1 MALPGLPQGQQQQAP
16 QGGDSGKYVDDGQPN
31 VSPEEQ
37 AQYDQFMGN
46 ALKLIYTPQ
55 GVRPEVLQALQAAKG
70 APSAPTSPQQPQTGE
85 QAEGA
90 QPEAGEGETPAEDA
104 QEQQPAD
111 GAQPNDQGEGQG
123 GNPAV
128 MALAQTTVT
137 IVGQLDDSAREAGKP
152 ISDDVLY
159 HGGLDVLQE
168 LAEVADAAKIHD
180 YTQEEMTGAF
190 AQAVDM
196 YRQKAIADG
205 RTTDDTLKQQFGEIN
220 QADQQGKLGEILPG
234 LGNGGPGQPPDQSQ
248 EA

>member
-16 QGGDSGKYVDDGQPN
+16 QGGDDSKYVDDEQPN

-46 ALKLIYTPQ
+46 ALKLIYTPE

-70 APSAPTSPQQPQTGE
+70 APAAAPTGE
-85 QAEGA
+85 QAEGG
-90 QPEAGEGETPAEDA
+90 QPEGGEGETPAA
-104 QEQQPAD
+104 KEQQ
-111 GAQPNDQGEGQG
+111 QG

-128 MALAQTTVT
+128 LALAHAGVT
-137 IVGQLDDSAREAGKP
+137 IVSQLDDSARQAGKP

-168 LAEVADAAKIHD
+168 LAEVAQAAKIHD
-180 YTQEEMTGAF
+180 YSEEEITGAW

-196 YRQKAIADG
+196 YRPKAIKDG
-205 RTTDDTLKQQFGEIN
+205 RTTEDTLKQQFGEIN
-220 QADQQGKLGEILPG
+220 QADEAGNLGTVLPG
-234 LGNGGPGQPPDQSQ
+234 LGSGGPGQQPQG
-248 EA
+248 E